1 MSDIAQSRRQTSKK
15 FKWDK
20 GYLVKSELQKL
31 APQSDRVAVPRIP
44 PESPGNSE
52 PLGFAKE
59 HALPPGKGAGAPAQP
74 EAAGCPLRHATAVGD
89 TCPAETEDS
98 LALPAHTPLAGE
110 EPHSSRSAQGGSTL
124 HTEQAARPPLQTDDS
139 VFLDEDSNQPMPVG
153 RFFGNVELMQVR
165 LVPPAPWPPPGS
177 VSTGRHP
184 PLTACW
190 HCLGTD
196 SSPQEE
202 KQDRR

>member
-1 MSDIAQSRRQTSKK
+1 M
-15 FKWDK
+15 
-20 GYLVKSELQKL
+20 KSELQKL